1 MHRLILASTK
11 YNMHT
16 QNIPHTQIK
25 LARICSL
32 DGFKAQV
39 TECAVTPDAQK
50 REENLGNEKATP
62 YTNCAC
68 VSD

>member
-1 MHRLILASTK
+1 
-11 YNMHT
+11 MHT

-25 LARICSL
+25 ITNTNINFKKQLARTCSL

-50 REENLGNEKATP
+50 REENLGNEKVTP